1 MSHNLDPNSHKP
13 PSTANPEPKTDLA
26 PALKLYN
33 ALTTPNTTD
42 KPLTEKAKATAER
55 VDKRADEM
63 LKMEPSRNT
72 EQYREDGRRA
82 RARAMNDPNMSV
94 SMKDQLRGRYG
105 DVKKEDGRTSDNK

>member
-13 PSTANPEPKTDLA
+13 PSTANPEPKTELA

-42 KPLTEKAKATAER
+42 KPLTEKAKATARR
-55 VDKRADEM
+55 VGERADEM
-63 LKMEPSRNT
+63 LRVEPSRNT
-72 EQYREDGRRA
+72 EQYREDER

-94 SMKDQLRGRYG
+94 SMKVQLRGRYG
-105 DVKKEDGRTSDNK
+105 DVKKEDGRTSDKK